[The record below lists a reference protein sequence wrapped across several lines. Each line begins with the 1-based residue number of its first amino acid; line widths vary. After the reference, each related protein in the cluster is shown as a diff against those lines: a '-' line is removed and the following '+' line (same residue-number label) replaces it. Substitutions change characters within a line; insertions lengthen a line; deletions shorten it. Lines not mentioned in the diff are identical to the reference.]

1 MKEKRKAIGLSLRD
15 ASNLTGVSHTHI
27 RDIED
32 SRSVPSFEMVKEGY
46 SMKLCFL
53 KKRKVM
59 SMDNLL
65 REKSGETVLTDG
77 HEGEFERKV
86 ESRKADQQYGLY
98 RVQKN
103 K

>member
-1 MKEKRKAIGLSLRD
+1 MKKLGIFMKEKRKAIGLSLRD

-53 KKRKVM
+53 KKR
-59 SMDNLL
+59 
-65 REKSGETVLTDG
+65 
-77 HEGEFERKV
+77 EGDVYGQFASRKV
-86 ESRKADQQYGLY
+86 GRDCFN
-98 RVQKN
+98 RRP
-103 K
+103 